1 MDEELLVKLTK
12 KTKSCWWSW
21 REKDQELQAEADEE
35 DEKLQ
40 AEADEDDEELQL
52 KDDEKDEEL
61 QLKDDEKDEEIQVEV
76 DELQPGTTTVGL
88 CRPNCG
94 TQEAGRGRP
103 KWSEDAQGGLSTRW
117 PHSEMDEGKEAKV
130 NHHIRD

>member
-1 MDEELLVKLTK
+1 MQTWDGWRADGEVDGTDKELQVEVDEKDEE
-12 KTKSCWWSW
+12 
-21 REKDQELQAEADEE
+21 
-35 DEKLQ
+35 LQ

-61 QLKDDEKDEEIQVEV
+61 PVEDDEKDEEIQVEADET

-94 TQEAGRGRP
+94 TQEVGRGHP
-103 KWSEDAQGGLSTRW
+103 KWPEDAQGGLSTQW

-130 NHHIRD
+130 NHHIID